1 MALQKEIIL
10 NNGIITNYHRIV
22 NTSILVNNSITIE
35 IASYMND
42 IERNKEKE
50 SILNSSSEDEINVF
64 INTIFIN
71 MPYKESITIEE
82 TYEYLKTLDTFKDS
96 INV

>member
-82 TYEYLKTLDTFKDS
+82 CYEYLKTLDTFKNS
-96 INV
+96 IDI